1 MSGTAT
7 GHPPTRRSPVG
18 QYWGMAGTE
27 GKYPGESETGTPVDE
42 DEVDRR
48 VDRLLAD
55 LPPERVEAGDFLGAQ
70 FDRGLAWVH
79 FPGGMGGLG
88 ASPGLHQRVVARL
101 AAAGAP
107 SAARRNVL
115 GYGMVA
121 PTLVVHGT
129 DGQRQRYLRPLFTCT
144 EIWCQLFSEPGAGSD
159 VASLATAAV
168 RDGDEWVL
176 NGQKVWTTA
185 AHLADLGLVITRTDP
200 GVPKHRGLTAFLVDM
215 HGVGVEVRP
224 LHQITGEAEFNEVF
238 FSGARV
244 PDAARLGGEGEG
256 WRVAV
261 TTLMN
266 ERVSIGAGVSRRG
279 GGPIAAAL
287 AIWKARWQGSSAPEA
302 AVFRDRLVSLW
313 AAAEATRL
321 TNIRAGQLRRS
332 GTPGPDGSVAKLAF
346 AEQNQRIFELCVDL
360 LGAEGMLHSSDY
372 PKIRPTEVGLEGAD
386 VHKAFLRA
394 RANSIEGGTSEVM
407 RNILGERVLG
417 LPGEPR
423 TDKDPPWR
431 DVPRS

>member
-1 MSGTAT
+1 MTSDRGA
-7 GHPPTRRSPVG
+7 PPGGDSLDG
-18 QYWGMAGTE
+18 DALDAM
-27 GKYPGESETGTPVDE
+27 
-42 DEVDRR
+42 

-55 LPPERVEAGDFLGAQ
+55 FPPAKVEAGDFLGAQ

-79 FPGGMGGLG
+79 FPRGLGGLG

-101 AAAGAP
+101 SAAGAP
-107 SAARRNVL
+107 SPMRRNVL

-121 PTLVVHGT
+121 PTLAVHGT
-129 DGQRQRYLRPLFTCT
+129 DEQRRRYLRPLFTCE

-185 AHLADLGLVITRTDP
+185 AHLADLGLVIARTDP
-200 GVPKHRGLTAFLVDM
+200 ALPKHRGMTAFLVRM
-215 HGVGVEVRP
+215 RGAGVEVRP

-238 FSGARV
+238 FNGARV
-244 PDAARLGGEGEG
+244 PDADRLGGEGEG

-287 AIWKARWQGSSAPEA
+287 AIWRERWQGRTSPEA
-302 AVFRDRLVSLW
+302 SVFRDRLVRLW
-313 AAAEATRL
+313 VAAEAIRL
-321 TNIRAGQLRRS
+321 TNVRAGQLRRS

-346 AEQNQRIFELCVDL
+346 AEQNQQIFELCVDM
-360 LGAEGMLHSSDY
+360 LGAEGMLHSSTY
-372 PKIRPTEVGLEGAD
+372 PRIRPTEVGIEAAD

-417 LPGEPR
+417 LPGDLRADAGMPWKEIPR
-423 TDKDPPWR
+423 G
-431 DVPRS
+431 